1 MSDPLTRTLDGA
13 LVSGRAPLPD
23 ALASALEAARDLGT
37 ERAAIH
43 AGERL
48 ADAITTHLPPLTSL
62 SRTPIAPMWLE
73 PWAACAPLQRTGPTR
88 LVRTATIARTPRGL
102 ACIDPA
108 LPEAFAATP
117 LGERMASLHHAARET
132 FPLTLRMAVGP
143 PEHFTEIVFTDLRFQ
158 ALRAL
163 LGTTHGD
170 GLEPALPPWFAKAR
184 VYVSALDWA
193 RYAHPDALPTEER
206 AALARGGLARLRT
219 DAVVFVDRPLVTDAG
234 LVVVPTGGL
243 TPGALTVAMPV
254 RDGRIRVAVATSQA
268 TTRDAYSPYESA
280 LPGLREHARLR
291 DTDVAPRGD
300 ALDQAAHLRALRF
313 ERALADRDPKD
324 PRFHDVLPSTALHV
338 GSRLHAPVGSRTK
351 STLTGV

>member
-1 MSDPLTRTLDGA
+1 MTDPFPHTLGTA
-13 LVSGRAPLPD
+13 ISGSA
-23 ALASALEAARDLGT
+23 AAGLASALEAARALGT
-37 ERAAIH
+37 EASAIH

-48 ADAITTHLPPLTSL
+48 AHAICVHLAPVVSL

-73 PWAACAPLQRTGPTR
+73 PWAACAPLHRTAPAR

-102 ACIDPA
+102 ACIDPT
-108 LPEAFAATP
+108 LPEAWARTP
-117 LGERMASLHHAARET
+117 LGERMRSLHPEATRES

-143 PEHFTEIVFTDLRFQ
+143 PEHFTEIVLTDLRFQ
-158 ALRAL
+158 SLRAL

-170 GLEPALPPWFAKAR
+170 GLEPALPPFFPKAR

-193 RYAHPDALPTEER
+193 HLAHPDALPTEER
-206 AALARGGLARLRT
+206 AALVRGGLARLRT
-219 DAVVFVDRPLVTDAG
+219 DALVLVDRPLVTDAG
-234 LVVVPTGGL
+234 LVLVPTGGL
-243 TPGALTVAMPV
+243 TPGTLTVAMPV
-254 RDGRIRVAVATSQA
+254 RDSRVRVAVVTSQA

-280 LPGLREHARLR
+280 LAGLREHARLR

-324 PRFHDVLPSTALHV
+324 PRFHDILPSQQL
-338 GSRLHAPVGSRTK
+338 
-351 STLTGV
+351 